1 MQHFE
6 ILFILNLSVAPLSVI
21 IHISRPKQI
30 RVVCDRAYCLSL
42 LLAGLLHGDRVLTAV
57 GI

>member
-21 IHISRPKQI
+21 IHIPRPKQI
-30 RVVCDRAYCLSL
+30 RVVREHAYCLSL
-42 LLAGLLHGDRVLTAV
+42 LLAGLLHGA
-57 GI
+57 